1 MREIEEIKADYVKC
15 KDCIHENICKFA
27 DEKVSIGTKVKETLH
42 NCKDFKDKDK
52 FIEIP
57 CKIGDFV
64 YLIDIDRDLNKP
76 PLCIT
81 AFRFVG
87 FDREGYMEVGC
98 IKYRIS
104 DIGKTV
110 FLTKAE
116 AEKALKE
123 REEK

>member
-1 MREIEEIKADYVKC
+1 M
-15 KDCIHENICKFA
+15 
-27 DEKVSIGTKVKETLH
+27 SIGTKVKETLH

-87 FDREGYMEVGC
+87 FDQGWIGYIYLGNGENKSYIQNKPKNEG
-98 IKYRIS
+98 I
-104 DIGKTV
+104 
-110 FLTKAE
+110 
-116 AEKALKE
+116 
-123 REEK
+123 